1 MHITLKLTPAVPL
14 PSAPPALPRK
24 AWVAPVALA
33 LVIVAGCGG
42 GGGSS
47 SSSSG
52 GGSSGQSGLANTGC
66 AFSYSLTGAAVLTG
80 TDPLLVNQW
89 HLTNTGQS
97 GGTAG
102 EELRVAA
109 AWTTTRGA
117 GTKVAVVDDA
127 IEVLHAD
134 LAPNVVAGESYD
146 YRPASLGSVYPLPC
160 TTADDHGTAVAG
172 IITARDGNQIGGSGV
187 APRASLI
194 GYNALATNFDTDI
207 ADALTRRN
215 ASVGIF
221 HNSWGSPD
229 DGKLHPAEA
238 SFENAINS
246 GITSGRSGR
255 GSIFVF
261 PAGNGLCYAT
271 NSSGRCI
278 DDDSNLDGYVNKRG
292 VISVCAVDH
301 QGKQPVYGESGANVL
316 VCGPTS
322 NLSPTRTLLGGITT
336 TGLQSQ
342 YRSDFSGTS
351 ASAPMVSGVVSLMLS
366 ANPNLTWRDVRLIL
380 ARTARRNDATD
391 PGWNNTS
398 GLWHNAKYGFGVAN
412 AQAAVAA
419 ATTWTSVGGSSTL
432 QSCGPFSRSPNLA
445 IADAPSSTVAG
456 PVVQD
461 TLNISGGTCPITRIE
476 FVEVTFSATHAYSGD
491 LRVSLTS
498 PTNTVS
504 QLVNNR
510 ICDGTGNACGDYTN
524 WPFGS
529 VRHLDEPAAGNWT
542 LRVNDAEPRDIGTW
556 TNWSIRIFGR

>member
-1 MHITLKLTPAVPL
+1 MTITPKLAQAVL
-14 PSAPPALPRK
+14 FSTAHAAVFRK
-24 AWVAPVALA
+24 AWVAPATLA
-33 LVIVAGCGG
+33 LVILAGCG

-47 SSSSG
+47 SSSSSG
-52 GGSSGQSGLANTGC
+52 GATVKQSGLANTGC
-66 AFSYSLTGAAVLTG
+66 AFSYSLTGAAALTG
-80 TDPLLVNQW
+80 NDPLLANQW

-102 EELRVAA
+102 EDLRVAA

-160 TTADDHGTAVAG
+160 NSDDDHGTAVAG
-172 IITARDGNQIGGSGV
+172 IIAARDGNQIGGAGV
-187 APRASLI
+187 APRTSLI

-246 GITSGRSGR
+246 GITSGRAGR

-271 NSSGRCI
+271 NPSGACI

-322 NLSPTRTLLGGITT
+322 NLTSTRALLGGITT
-336 TGLQSQ
+336 TGLQNQ
-342 YRSDFSGTS
+342 YRNDFSGTS

-398 GLWHNAKYGFGVAN
+398 GLWHNPKYGFGVAN
-412 AQAAVAA
+412 AQAAVASA
-419 ATTWTSVGGSSTL
+419 ATWSSVGGSTSL
-432 QSCGPFSRSPNLA
+432 QSCGPFSRTPNLA
-445 IADAPSSTVAG
+445 IPEAASATVAG

-461 TLNISGGTCPITRIE
+461 TVNISGASCPITRIE
-476 FVEVTFSATHAYSGD
+476 FVEVTFSATHGYSGD
-491 LRVSLTS
+491 LRISLTS

-510 ICDGTGNACGDYTN
+510 ICGDRDRK
-524 WPFGS
+524 S
-529 VRHLDEPAAGNWT
+529 V
-542 LRVNDAEPRDIGTW
+542 V
-556 TNWSIRIFGR
+556 